1 MPKARKKLEME
12 QNTAWEKPYM
22 EAWVNILKPH
32 GDVLEIGFGSG
43 WTSSYIADHKPKS
56 QTIIEANPAIAK
68 KAKTSHPKFK
78 IIEGEWQ
85 EQLSKLGTFDTI
97 FSDSYTRYTK
107 GDVASMKS
115 HIKKI
120 QARIAELEK
129 MKQGLAAQLKK
140 FAGIPMS
147 DQQLDDLKQHIDQR
161 GDVTPTDIHSF
172 LETLV
177 LQKNITFNQA
187 KNFLK
192 KYKIPLAAPT
202 EPAPASFLADPF
214 LLFVHTCLNHHM
226 KKGSRLSCY
235 VNLAAF
241 KEWEVNFKNYL
252 LARGDIRYEER
263 TVAVEV
269 PSDCDYCAGNQ
280 ALFFVIEKK

>member
-1 MPKARKKLEME
+1 MPKAPKKLAVE
-12 QNTAWEKPYM
+12 QSTEWEKPYM

-43 WTSSYIADHKPKS
+43 WASHYIEEHKPKS
-56 QTIIEANPAIAK
+56 QTLIEADSATAGK
-68 KAKTSHPKFK
+68 VKTNHPKIK

-85 EQLSKLGTFDTI
+85 DQLPKLGTFDTI

-107 GDVASMKS
+107 KDVSSMKS
-115 HIKKI
+115 NIKKI
-120 QARIAELEK
+120 KQRIAELEK
-129 MKQGLAAQLKK
+129 MRQGLADQLKK
-140 FAGIPMS
+140 FAGISMS
-147 DQQLDDLKQHIDQR
+147 DQQLDELKQHIDQR
-161 GDVTPTDIHSF
+161 GDVTPADIHSF

-177 LQKNITFNQA
+177 LQRNVTSSQA
-187 KNFLK
+187 KAFLK
-192 KYKIPLAAPT
+192 KYQIPEASPA

-235 VNLAAF
+235 INHAAF

-263 TVAVEV
+263 TVAVQV
-269 PSDCDYCAGNQ
+269 PSDCNYCAGNQ